1 MKGTII
7 MYKTIITILTLII
20 TININ
25 AETIGIQNNNPGNLK
40 KPGSETWLG
49 TRGYDEQGYVI
60 FEDVFFGTRALY
72 KNFQTRVKRTPEM
85 SLFNYM
91 RYTYVQHPNGARE
104 AAYIAQQM
112 DISPY
117 TSLKDINIDEL
128 VIHVAWFE
136 SNLRLNQTWIDYV
149 KDQFKLEGYK
159 NVVAYND

>member
-1 MKGTII
+1 
-7 MYKTIITILTLII
+7 MYKTIIALLTLVI

-25 AETIGIQNNNPGNLK
+25 AETIGIRNNNPGNLT
-40 KPGSETWLG
+40 KPTGEVWLG
-49 TRGYDEQGYVI
+49 TIGYDEQGYVI

-72 KNFQTRVKRTPEM
+72 KNFQTRVRRTPEM
-85 SLFNYM
+85 SLYKYM
-91 RYTYVQHPNGARE
+91 RDVYVQSPNGVKE
-104 AAYIAQQM
+104 AAYIAKKM
-112 DISPY
+112 NISPY